1 MGKHVTTLAELMKRT
16 VSLAA
21 GPKERFLE
29 LGWCLQALQERSPDD
44 FKKAFARSGLGRR
57 KAYYL
62 VNVSRQVERAKLPK
76 ARLRKLGWTKLEVIA
91 KYLSRTNGLKLV
103 KLAEKNTARDLKLLM
118 RGGKPQPNARCVLMY
133 FSSEQYHQFEEAV
146 LRHGGRRGGRGLINK
161 EGALIRAI
169 RRSRHPK

>member
-1 MGKHVTTLAELMKRT
+1 VTTLAELMKRT

-29 LGWCLQALQERSPDD
+29 LGLCLGEIRKRFPGNL
-44 FKKAFARSGLGRR
+44 KKAFERAGLSRR

-76 ARLRKLGWTKLEVIA
+76 VRLRKLGWTKLEVIA

-103 KLAEKNTARDLKLLM
+103 KLAEMNTARDLKLLM
-118 RGGKPQPNARCVLMY
+118 RGEKSQPNARCVLMY
-133 FSSEQYHQFEEAV
+133 FSSKQYHQFEEAV
-146 LRHGGRRGGRGLINK
+146 LRHGGRRAGRGLTNT
-161 EGALIRAI
+161 EGALISAI
-169 RRSRHPK
+169 RQSRHPK